1 MGEKWDDREFKD
13 IAWLI
18 REDEDRALEIFRQ
31 RNFDQTIRTQ
41 VAAVSDRKHS
51 FSGLSMAV
59 PVSVAVLL
67 LIALGTVLLVTWRPS
82 PGPRSGPGPIALI
95 LKDLP
100 GVSDFVMPRETLP
113 AGAAETFGPARTVRI
128 VLAMATRQKME
139 EERRA
144 AAPTG
149 NLKVPRLS
157 LEKKMQIL
165 FKERP
170 IERVLVSILKKSEE
184 V

>member
-1 MGEKWDDREFKD
+1 MGEKWDDHEFGD
-13 IAWLI
+13 IARLI
-18 REDEDRALEIFRQ
+18 HEDEDRALEIFRQ
-31 RNFDQTIRTQ
+31 RNFDQKIRTL
-41 VAAVSDRKHS
+41 VAAVPDRKHR
-51 FSGLSMAV
+51 FSVLSVAV

-67 LIALGTVLLVTWRPS
+67 LIALGTVLVVTRWSS
-82 PGPRSGPGPIALI
+82 PGPRSGSGPIAVI

-100 GVSDFVMPRETLP
+100 GVSNFVMPRETLP
-113 AGAAETFGPARTVRI
+113 AGAAETSGPARTVRI

-157 LEKKMQIL
+157 LEKKMEIL